1 MATATATAAATA
13 TATATLLPAAAAQ
26 SWTPAPGHVVPST
39 TAGNY
44 SVLGSIAVGTM
55 ETTIFLREGRHYLLE
70 NIGCGFIDHYGQWDP
85 RFTNH
90 SYASEP

>member
-1 MATATATAAATA
+1 MVATA
-13 TATATLLPAAAAQ
+13 TATATLLLAATAQ
-26 SWTPAPGHVVPST
+26 SLTPAPGQVNVVPST